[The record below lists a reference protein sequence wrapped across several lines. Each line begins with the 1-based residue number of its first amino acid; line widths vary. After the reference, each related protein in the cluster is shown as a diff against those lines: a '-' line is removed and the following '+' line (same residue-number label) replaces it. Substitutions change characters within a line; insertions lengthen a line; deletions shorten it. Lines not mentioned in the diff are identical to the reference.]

1 MLDPWID
8 RNRLEAGCDEAGR
21 GCLAG
26 PVTAAAVVLQP
37 DFAEHLVQEG
47 HLNDSKKLTKAK
59 REALRI
65 EIEAHAL
72 AWAVTHVS
80 PEEIDRINILNAS
93 FAAMRR
99 SVRALSVQ
107 ADYILID
114 GNRFR
119 TAEGLPEYGCYV
131 KGDARF
137 ASIAAA
143 SVLAKTHRDEYM
155 LELHAAFPSY
165 GWDANA
171 GYPTKQHRSAI
182 REHGITPHHRS
193 SFRQL
198 PEQMTLFG

>member
-1 MLDPWID
+1 M
-8 RNRLEAGCDEAGR
+8 EVGCDEAGR

-37 DFAEHLVQEG
+37 EFAEQLVRAG
-47 HLNDSKKLTKAK
+47 NLNDSKKMTKSK
-59 REALRI
+59 RESLRI
-65 EIEAHAL
+65 EIENNAL

-80 PEEIDRINILNAS
+80 PNEIDRINILNAS

-99 SVRALSVQ
+99 SVREMAV
-107 ADYILID
+107 APNFMLID

-119 TAEGLPEYGCYV
+119 SAEDLPEHGCYV

-143 SVLAKTHRDEYM
+143 SVLAKTHRDAYM
-155 LELHAAFPSY
+155 LELHASFPQY
-165 GWDANA
+165 GWNANA
-171 GYPTKQHRSAI
+171 GYPTKIHRSAI
-182 REHGITPHHRS
+182 REHGTTPHHRS

-198 PEQMTLFG
+198 PEQMTLFS

>member
-1 MLDPWID
+1 MLEAWIERD
-8 RNRLEAGCDEAGR
+8 RMEAGCDEAGR

-37 DFAEHLVQEG
+37 EFAQQLVQEG
-47 HLNDSKKLTKAK
+47 HLNDSKKMTKAK

-107 ADYILID
+107 PDFMLID

-143 SVLAKTHRDEYM
+143 SVLAKPTGM
-155 LELHAAFPSY
+155 PTCWSCTQPSRSM
-165 GWDANA
+165 GGMPMRAIRRSNTA
-171 GYPTKQHRSAI
+171 RPSGSTGQHPITVRRSASCPS
-182 REHGITPHHRS
+182 R
-193 SFRQL
+193 
-198 PEQMTLFG
+198 